1 MKKII
6 LLFGLTLLLTAC
18 GTSDSTKGTT
28 DSETIKKTD
37 TTDVKENDAE
47 PVDAVVNEPQT
58 PKVNL
63 NEVVTI
69 TDFAEFAVK
78 GNVFGKVINPP
89 SPGSFY
95 TYYENKEVDQIYL
108 DTIISIKSLLTSG
121 KSSDEFASVKIIY
134 DSKYEYS
141 TFSSI
146 EDAGGSD
153 FTYTNIT
160 DIEPLQNGV
169 LHYLASVPSSIE
181 SDGKPLKAIIT
192 INGTEYEQIIR

>member
-18 GTSDSTKGTT
+18 GNSDSIKGAT
-28 DSETIKKTD
+28 DSETTNKTNV
-37 TTDVKENDAE
+37 TDVKEMDAE
-47 PVDAVVNEPQT
+47 PVDAVVEEPQT

-63 NEVVTI
+63 NEMITI
-69 TDFAEFAVK
+69 ADFAEFTVK
-78 GNVFGKVINPP
+78 GNTFGKVINPP
-89 SPGSFY
+89 NPGSFY
-95 TYYENKEVDQIYL
+95 TYYENKEIDQIYL
-108 DTIISIKSLLTSG
+108 DTTISIKSLLTSG
-121 KSSDEFASVKIIY
+121 KSSDEFASVKVIY

-160 DIEPLQNGV
+160 DIEPLQTGT

-181 SDGKPLKAIIT
+181 SDSKPLKAIIT